1 MFVHRKS
8 GVIRAVREAQFDL
21 PVSQPLLTLLSTTRQ
36 ALLSIDLSEE
46 QIRRT
51 PRTEELASIY
61 RFTAV
66 VYPDKII
73 GHVGSWEGI
82 RNCPEVED
90 INPAPLSYR
99 WVAWLDADDEDEFLD
114 YGENVCFIGF
124 CQRGQLGD
132 LSKKYSS
139 PDYTFL
145 AFPVFEQVPTPAL
158 DQAIINE
165 WEADFE
171 EWLTCQ

>member
-8 GVIRAVREAQFDL
+8 GVIRVVREAQFDL

-36 ALLSIDLSEE
+36 ALMSLDISDE
-46 QIRRT
+46 QIRQT

-73 GHVGSWEGI
+73 GQVGSWEGV
-82 RNCPEVED
+82 RNSPEVED

-99 WVAWLDADDEDEFLD
+99 WVAWLDADDVDEFLD
-114 YGENVCFIGF
+114 YGENVCFTGF
-124 CQRGQLGD
+124 CEKEQLGD
-132 LSKKYSS
+132 LSKKYSL

-145 AFPVFEQVPTPAL
+145 AFPVFEPVPTPAL
-158 DQAIINE
+158 DQAIAHKLE
-165 WEADFE
+165 DEFE
-171 EWLTCQ
+171 ELLTS

>member
-8 GVIRAVREAQFDL
+8 GVIRVVREAQFEL
-21 PVSQPLLTLLSTTRQ
+21 PVSQPLLTLLSTTKQ
-36 ALLSIDLSEE
+36 ALLSIDISEE

-51 PRTEELASIY
+51 PRTEQLASIY

-66 VYPDKII
+66 VCPDKII
-73 GHVGSWEGI
+73 GLIGSWEGI
-82 RNCPEVED
+82 RNSPKVQD

-114 YGENVCFIGF
+114 FGDNVCFTGF
-124 CQRGQLGD
+124 CQKEQLSD
-132 LSKKYSS
+132 LSKKYSL

-145 AFPVFEQVPTPAL
+145 AFPMFEPVPTPAL
-158 DQAIINE
+158 DQAVANG
-165 WEADFE
+165 WEDEFE
-171 EWLTCQ
+171 ESLTY

>member
-8 GVIRAVREAQFDL
+8 GVIRVVREAQFVL
-21 PVSQPLLTLLSTTRQ
+21 PVSQPLLTLLSTTKQ
-36 ALLSIDLSEE
+36 ALMSLDVSEE

-73 GHVGSWEGI
+73 GHIGSWEGV

-99 WVAWLDADDEDEFLD
+99 WVAWLDSDEEAFLD
-114 YGENVCFIGF
+114 YGENVCFTGF
-124 CQRGQLGD
+124 CPKEQLGD
-132 LSKKYSS
+132 LSKKYLS

-145 AFPVFEQVPTPAL
+145 VFPVFETVPTPAL
-158 DQAIINE
+158 DQAIANK
-165 WEADFE
+165 WEDEFE
-171 EWLTCQ
+171 ELLTY

>member
-1 MFVHRKS
+1 MFVHRNS
-8 GVIRAVREAQFDL
+8 GVIRIVREAQFDL
-21 PVSQPLLTLLSTTRQ
+21 PASQPLLTLLATTKG
-36 ALLSIDLSEE
+36 ALLSIDISEE

-61 RFTAV
+61 RFNAV

-73 GHVGSWEGI
+73 GQVGSWEGV
-82 RNCPEVED
+82 RKSPEVED

-114 YGENVCFIGF
+114 YGENVCFTGF
-124 CQRGQLGD
+124 CQKEELAD
-132 LSKKYSS
+132 LSKKYLP

-145 AFPVFEQVPTPAL
+145 VFPVFEPVPTPAL
-158 DQAIINE
+158 DQAIVND
-165 WEADFE
+165 WEDE
-171 EWLTCQ
+171 LEDLLTY

>member
-8 GVIRAVREAQFDL
+8 GVIRVVREAQFDL
-21 PVSQPLLTLLSTTRQ
+21 PVSQPLLTLLSTTKQ
-36 ALLSIDLSEE
+36 ALMSLDISEE

-66 VYPDKII
+66 IYPDKII
-73 GHVGSWEGI
+73 GLVGSWEGV

-99 WVAWLDADDEDEFLD
+99 WVTWLDSDEEEFLD
-114 YGENVCFIGF
+114 YGENVCFTGF
-124 CQRGQLGD
+124 CPKEQLDD
-132 LSKKYSS
+132 LSKKYLL
-139 PDYTFL
+139 PGYTFL
-145 AFPVFEQVPTPAL
+145 AFPVFEQVPTPSL
-158 DQAIINE
+158 DQVIAND
-165 WEADFE
+165 WEDEFE
-171 EWLTCQ
+171 ELLTY